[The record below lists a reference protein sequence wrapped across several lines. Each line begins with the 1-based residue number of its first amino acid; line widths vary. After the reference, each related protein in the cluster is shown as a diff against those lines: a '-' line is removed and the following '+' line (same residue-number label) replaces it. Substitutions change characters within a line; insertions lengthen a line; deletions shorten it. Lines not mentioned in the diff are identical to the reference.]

1 VPRLAGTPGEAEGLS
16 TVPGQTPPLNTV
28 DLPSDVPAPT
38 DEAKTP
44 WLPEAME
51 WKTLRGVLIP
61 SLSTVTW
68 QDEGTPWVE
77 IEVE

>member
-1 VPRLAGTPGEAEGLS
+1 
-16 TVPGQTPPLNTV
+16 
-28 DLPSDVPAPT
+28 LPSDVPAPT